1 LIRLKKIRLSDFNRV
16 RVELRKEATL
26 ENLKIQVCLKH
37 EKWDR
42 SIKES
47 KQKKLE
53 LEVEAAKTGSFDF

>member
-1 LIRLKKIRLSDFNRV
+1 VARLKKIRLSDFNRV

-26 ENLKIQVCLKH
+26 GNSKIQVCLKH

-47 KQKKLE
+47 IQKKLE
-53 LEVEAAKTGSFDF
+53 LEVKAVKTGPFDF

>member
-1 LIRLKKIRLSDFNRV
+1 LARLKKIRVSDFNCV

-26 ENLKIQVCLKH
+26 GSLKIQVCLKH

-53 LEVEAAKTGSFDF
+53 LEVEAAKTEPFDF